1 MRRAKGWQAR
11 IGSACLAQAGKAWPA
26 WLGQQ
31 GKGRRGRQGV
41 VSCGRP
47 RINREAWLARCGRAM
62 TWPGRPGL
70 EGKEGRDWRGMQG
83 TVGIGLTG
91 TVRDRYGRT
100 GKTWRCK
107 AWPGLACHGW
117 RDLAYHGLARLDLAR
132 LARRGEARMARQ
144 ARPCKERWA
153 MRRRSGL
160 TRQGLAVH
168 VVGGTERQARRDR
181 ASKAWQDRHCCR
193 FQSTAEWRPDW
204 ASQFSIP
211 TTQT

>member
-1 MRRAKGWQAR
+1 MAWQAR
-11 IGSACLAQAGKAWPA
+11 I
-26 WLGQQ
+26 
-31 GKGRRGRQGV
+31 RRQGRQG
-41 VSCGRP
+41 
-47 RINREAWLARCGRAM
+47 LARQARH
-62 TWPGRPGL
+62 
-70 EGKEGRDWRGMQG
+70 GRDWPRGDCPG
-83 TVGIGLTG
+83 S
-91 TVRDRYGRT
+91 VRQDWT

-107 AWPGLACHGW
+107 AWHGW
-117 RDLAYHGLARLDLAR
+117 RDLANHGLARLDLAR
-132 LARRGEARMARQ
+132 LARCGEARTVESTELRGIAWQGRPGADWIRRQGLARQ

-204 ASQFSIP
+204 ASQFFIP